1 MLTLIVVDLCSFRN
15 LDCPIDKEKECM
27 KMLEEGYKFY
37 LSLENSIC
45 SDYVTE
51 KFWKILNLDV
61 IPVVLS
67 GANFAKVQFNKD
79 GI

>member
-1 MLTLIVVDLCSFRN
+1 MV
-15 LDCPIDKEKECM
+15 
-27 KMLEEGYKFY
+27 EEGYKFY
-37 LSLENSIC
+37 LSFENSVC

-67 GANFAKVQFNKD
+67 GANFAEVQFNKD
-79 GI
+79 CIPIVKVSLLLKMLAHIHLED